1 MNVFDAIE
9 SHDLNQLRSALSGG
23 ADPNAIQGGVPGF
36 TPLHAAIE
44 EIENGGSVEALIL
57 LLRHGAAVDGW
68 DAKHDSTPLLMAL
81 FRGQRDA
88 TEVLLAARADVNV
101 LGGEGDTPLRWCVER
116 GDYDMAAT
124 LLRCGAT
131 KSIDDAGGP
140 SGMTALGR
148 AASQLDL
155 RMMELLLQMGANP
168 DALDADG
175 WSAERRLPAT
185 VQRATDRNA
194 ALALLAQFR
203 SNP

>member
-1 MNVFDAIE
+1 MNLFAAIE
-9 SHDLNQLRSALSGG
+9 SHDLDQLAKALSGG
-23 ADPNAIQGGVPGF
+23 ADPSAIQEGPPGF

-44 EIENGGSVEALIL
+44 ELDDGGSVEALLL

-68 DAKHDSTPLLMAL
+68 DARHDATPLLMAL
-81 FRGQRDA
+81 FRGQREA
-88 TEVLLAARADVNV
+88 IQVLLAAGADVNV
-101 LGGEGDTPLRWCVER
+101 CGGEGDTPLRWCVER
-116 GDYDMAAT
+116 GDHEMAAT

-131 KSIDDAGGP
+131 KSVDGGGGP

-175 WSAERRLPAT
+175 WSAERRVPAT
-185 VQRATDRNA
+185 AQRALDRDA
-194 ALALLAQFR
+194 ALALLAKFR
-203 SNP
+203 GSR